1 MGDGGLGGG
10 ASVPGVGLGGKGG
23 DGGGDG
29 SGGGAGGAGIET
41 SPFVI
46 CKLVTTIL
54 AVFVLPP
61 PTLHE

>member
-10 ASVPGVGLGGKGG
+10 ASVPGGGLGGKGG
-23 DGGGDG
+23 DGGGDVG
-29 SGGGAGGAGIET
+29 SGGDGGAGVET

-46 CKLVTTIL
+46 CKLVTTMF
-54 AVFVLPP
+54 AVLVLPP